1 MQLTQNRFKRAL
13 AAGRQQLG
21 IWCSLSSAYAA
32 EAVAGSGFDWLL
44 FDTEHSPGDVLT
56 VLSQLQAVAAYDV
69 TPVVRPASNDTV
81 LIKRFLDLGVQTLLI
96 PYVQNAE
103 EARRAVA
110 AIRYPP
116 EGVRGVSAIS
126 RATGFGRIDRYA
138 KRVADELCLLV
149 QVETGEAL
157 KEIEAIAAVQGIDG
171 IFIGPGDLA
180 ASLGHIG
187 EPSHSVVVTAI
198 EDAIRRTRA
207 CGKAAG
213 ILTLDIEFARRC
225 IELGTTFTAVAMD
238 VAVLA
243 RGTEKIAQQFRNV

>member
-1 MQLTQNRFKRAL
+1 
-13 AAGRQQLG
+13 
-21 IWCSLSSAYAA
+21 
-32 EAVAGSGFDWLL
+32 
-44 FDTEHSPGDVLT
+44 
-56 VLSQLQAVAAYDV
+56 
-69 TPVVRPASNDTV
+69 

-126 RATGFGRIDRYA
+126 RATGFGRVDRYA
-138 KRVADELCLLV
+138 RRVAEELCLLV

-157 KEIEAIAAVQGIDG
+157 KEIEAIAAVEGIDG

-243 RGTEKIAQQFRNV
+243 RGTEKIAEQFRNI